1 MIMPI
6 YMDHHSTTPVAPE
19 VLDAMLPYFTAHFGN
34 AASRTHPF
42 GWRAAEAVDA
52 ARQQVAALAGAEPKD
67 VIFTSGATESI
78 NLALKGAARELRK
91 KGAHII
97 TTAVEHSA
105 VLDTCRSLEHEG
117 FDVTYLPVRGDATLD
132 LEQFRSAIRPTT
144 ILVSMLHANN
154 EVGTINPVAQIGAE
168 LKTQAIL
175 FHIDASQSF
184 GRIPVDM
191 RSMEIDLLS
200 VSAHKLYGP
209 KGVGAL
215 LVRRKSPRT
224 RLAPLLHGG
233 GHERG
238 WRSGTLNV
246 PGIVGLGAACQLAST
261 QMEKDAVAMSA
272 LRDTLL
278 SGLRSNL
285 PDIAVNGTMDDRLPN
300 NLNVSF
306 VGVEGESLIMALR
319 DVVAVSS
326 GSACTSAKQ
335 EPSHVL
341 SAMGVTRE
349 MVHSSIRFG
358 LGRGN
363 TMEQVETVISAV
375 TDAVRKLR
383 ELAPSS
389 DY

>member
-1 MIMPI
+1 MPI

-19 VLDAMLPYFTAHFGN
+19 VLEAMLPFFTTHFGN
-34 AASRTHPF
+34 AASRTHPY
-42 GWRAAEAVDA
+42 GWRAAEAVDT
-52 ARQQVAALAGAEPKD
+52 ARQQIAALAHAEPKD
-67 VIFTSGATESI
+67 VVFTSGATESI
-78 NLALKGAARELRK
+78 NLALKGAARELRN
-91 KGAHII
+91 KGSHII

-105 VLDTCRSLEHEG
+105 VLDTCRSLELEG
-117 FDVTYLPVRGDATLD
+117 FDVTYLPVRRDASLD
-132 LEQFRSAIRPTT
+132 LEQLRSAIRPST

-154 EVGTINPVAQIGAE
+154 EVGTINPVARIGAE
-168 LKTQAIL
+168 LKAHGIL
-175 FHIDASQSF
+175 FHVDGSQGF

-224 RLAPLLHGG
+224 RLAPLMHGG

-246 PGIVGLGAACQLAST
+246 PGIVGLGAACQLAGT
-261 QMEKDAVAMSA
+261 HMEENAVALSR
-272 LRDTLL
+272 LRDALL
-278 SGLRSNL
+278 AGLKANL
-285 PDIAVNGTMDDRLPN
+285 PDIVVNGTMDDRLPN

-306 VGVEGESLIMALR
+306 GGVEGESLIMALR

-341 SAMGVTRE
+341 SAMGISKE
-349 MVHSSIRFG
+349 LVHSSIRFG
-358 LGRGN
+358 LGRSN
-363 TMEQVETVISAV
+363 TMEQVETVVSAV
-375 TDAVRKLR
+375 TGAVRKLR
-383 ELAPSS
+383 ELAPPQE
-389 DY
+389 Y